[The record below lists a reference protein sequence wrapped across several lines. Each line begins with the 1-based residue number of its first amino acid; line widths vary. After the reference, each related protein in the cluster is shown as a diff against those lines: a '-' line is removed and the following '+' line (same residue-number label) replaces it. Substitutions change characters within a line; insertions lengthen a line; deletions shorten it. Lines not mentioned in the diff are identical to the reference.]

1 MTRIEYLFRQLEMIY
16 EWYKRA
22 EDKAGLLIGLN
33 TLALGV
39 VNGLVFV
46 GADEIRAVRG
56 LYTPLIAGLLALAGL
71 ALIASY
77 LQLLRVVRSRHDV
90 GDDVGD
96 MATEPTDRLWFFG
109 DIAGMSREQH
119 REAMAAW
126 DERTLERSLLS
137 QVHILSRNVVA
148 KHTALNRA
156 VTCTVIALL
165 LVLALGIAYGVAVG
179 SAS

>member
-1 MTRIEYLFRQLEMIY
+1 MTRIEYLFKQFETIY

-46 GADEIRAVRG
+46 GADEIRAVQG
-56 LYTPLIAGLLALAGL
+56 FYTPWIGALLALAGL
-71 ALIASY
+71 ALVASY
-77 LQLLRVVRSRHDV
+77 LQVLRAVRSRHDV
-90 GDDVGD
+90 GDT
-96 MATEPTDRLWFFG
+96 ATEPAERLWFFG
-109 DIAGMSREQH
+109 DIAAMSREQH
-119 REAMAAW
+119 REAMATW

-148 KHTALNRA
+148 KHAALNRA
-156 VTCTVIALL
+156 VTCTVTALL
-165 LVLALGIAYGVAVG
+165 LLLALGIVYGVAVA

>member
-1 MTRIEYLFRQLEMIY
+1 MTRIDYLFRQFEAIF

-46 GADEIRAVRG
+46 GAGEIRAVQG
-56 LYTPLIAGLLALAGL
+56 FYTPLIGALLALSGL
-71 ALIASY
+71 ALVASY
-77 LQLLRVVRSRHDV
+77 LQVLRAVRSRHDV
-90 GDDVGD
+90 GDI
-96 MATEPTDRLWFFG
+96 ATGPAERLWFFG
-109 DIAGMSREQH
+109 DIAAMSREQH

-126 DERTLERSLLS
+126 DEHTLERSLLS
-137 QVHILSRNVVA
+137 QIHILSRNVVA
-148 KHTALNRA
+148 KHAALNRA
-156 VTCTVIALL
+156 VTFTVIALL
-165 LVLALGIAYGVAVG
+165 LLLALGIAYGVAVA